1 MQEDTKQTEIKETV
15 SQDDGVTVQ
24 KQTISKQTSS
34 MSSIVLTQRI
44 VWFLVGLI
52 NTLIGLRFVLLL
64 FGANRDVPFTDF
76 IYSISEPFVAPF
88 VGMFGEPEYGRAVLE
103 LSSLFAMLI
112 YTLIGIGIV
121 KALTLA
127 RPQDE
132 I

>member
-1 MQEDTKQTEIKETV
+1 MQDDTQQTEVRETV
-15 SQDDGVTVQ
+15 SQDGNATVQ
-24 KQTISKQTSS
+24 QQTVTTKKTTSS
-34 MSSIVLTQRI
+34 IILAQRI
-44 VWFLVGLI
+44 IWFIVGVI

-88 VGMFGEPEYGRAVLE
+88 IGMFGQPVYGRAVFE
-103 LSSLFAMLI
+103 VSSLFAMII
-112 YTLIGIGIV
+112 YTLLAVGIV

>member
-1 MQEDTKQTEIKETV
+1 MQDETNETEVRETV
-15 SQDDGVTVQ
+15 AQDGNTTVQ
-24 KQTISKQTSS
+24 QQTVTKTKSISGVVLAQRVIWF
-34 MSSIVLTQRI
+34 IVG
-44 VWFLVGLI
+44 VI
-52 NTLIGLRFVLLL
+52 NTIIGLRFVLLL

-88 VGMFGEPEYGRAVLE
+88 AGMFGQPVYGKAVFE

-112 YTLIGIGIV
+112 YTLIGIGIA

>member
-1 MQEDTKQTEIKETV
+1 MQDETQETEVRETV
-15 SQDDGVTVQ
+15 AQDGNTTVQ
-24 KQTISKQTSS
+24 QQTVTKTRS
-34 MSSIVLTQRI
+34 MSGVVLAQRI
-44 VWFLVGLI
+44 IWFIIGVI
-52 NTLIGLRFVLLL
+52 NTLIGLRFILLL

-76 IYSISEPFVAPF
+76 IYSISEPLVAPF
-88 VGMFGEPEYGRAVLE
+88 AGIFGQPEYGKAVLE

-112 YTLIGIGIV
+112 YTLIGIGIA